1 MPFRVPLPIFRR
13 RVRFVRRRRFPTPYR
28 PRFMPGRRFT
38 RAKPEINYKEF
49 FLETSYGS
57 APVTT
62 FPAQPAVW
70 NTAEDV
76 TAGITATPANIARIV
91 VGASQNERI
100 GRKILIK
107 SIQLKTELVGIPQ
120 GAEPASPYTA
130 HIALVRFRNQQGR
143 APNSTNIWKHVIGPP
158 FVSYAPIRDQDHI
171 RDYEIVFH
179 KKYTVKT
186 DWEFVPSDDSV
197 AGQYRKVIEIYK
209 KFKKPLMVNYYA
221 NNTTPTSASIEQG
234 GLYFYVW
241 TDQDN
246 FAATATNNALCLVK
260 FLDM

>member
-13 RVRFVRRRRFPTPYR
+13 RVRFVRRRFPTFR
-28 PRFMPGRRFT
+28 RRFTPGRRFT

-49 FLETSYGS
+49 VLATNYGG
-57 APVTT
+57 AAATG
-62 FPAQPAVW
+62 FPGQPAVW
-70 NTAEDV
+70 NTEDDV
-76 TAGITATPANIARIV
+76 TAGITATPANITRIV

-107 SIQLKTELVGIPQ
+107 SIQLKTELVGIPS

-130 HIALVRFRNQQGR
+130 HIALVRFKNQQGR
-143 APNSTNIWKHVIGPP
+143 APNATNIWKHINVPPVI
-158 FVSYAPIRDQDHI
+158 SYAPIRDQDHI

-179 KKYTVKT
+179 KKYTIKT
-186 DWEFVPSDDSV
+186 DWEYVPSTDGV
-197 AGQYRKVIEIYK
+197 GGQYRRVVDIYK
-209 KFKKPLMVNYYA
+209 RFKKPMMVNYYA
-221 NNTTPTSASIEQG
+221 NNTTPTSSSIEQG

-241 TDQDN
+241 TDQDT
-246 FAATATNNALCLVK
+246 FASTATNNALCLVK